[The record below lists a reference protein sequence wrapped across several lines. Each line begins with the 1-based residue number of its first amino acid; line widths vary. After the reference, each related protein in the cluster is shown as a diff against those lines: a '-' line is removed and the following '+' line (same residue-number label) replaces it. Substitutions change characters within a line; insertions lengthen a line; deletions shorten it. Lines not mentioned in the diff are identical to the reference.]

1 MQWYQAP
8 DPFVIELDGVPVSVP
23 KGKTLPETD
32 PVVRH
37 DLANGGKLFRPL
49 DMGAEEPPEPKPRS
63 AAARAAAKVTGKA
76 AG

>member
-1 MQWYQAP
+1 MKWYQAP
-8 DPFVIELDGVPVSVP
+8 DPFVIELDGVPLSVP

-49 DMGAEEPPEPKPRS
+49 DMGAEEPPAPKPR
-63 AAARAAAKVTGKA
+63 ARGTAKAEK
-76 AG
+76 

>member
-37 DLANGGKLFRPL
+37 DLAHGGKLFRPL
-49 DMGAEEPPEPKPRS
+49 DMGEEEKPAPRS